1 MVLRRIRKG
10 FDRFFLVLDSEG
22 VGFFQ
27 TIVYVHLAIGGVY
40 SLLVARGVPQV
51 VSEVMGRAIE
61 QVWLCLFLGMLVCLF
76 GKIITA
82 DRWPIWLR
90 TSGLWLQLAGD
101 ISALGGFA
109 GYVLATLQT
118 AYWGKTMIAVFGFAA
133 YTWCALFLVV
143 RDVRRIMQ
151 AERAVRL

>member
-10 FDRFFLVLDSEG
+10 FERFFTVIDSEG

-27 TIVYVHLAIGGVY
+27 VIVYLHLSMGGLY
-40 SLLVARGVPQV
+40 SLAVAGGVPQV
-51 VSEVMGRAIE
+51 VAEVMGPQIE
-61 QVWLCLFLGMLVCLF
+61 MVWLWLFLGMLICLF
-76 GKIITA
+76 GKVVSA
-82 DRWPIWLR
+82 KKWPVWLR

-101 ISALGGFA
+101 ICALGGFA

-143 RDVRRIMQ
+143 RDVRRIRQ